1 IRFVASSTTARGS
14 ASFPGNPIG
23 PGSPFSPR
31 APVITEGECPA
42 RPPPDDLENSVRTP
56 ATYFG
61 GGGSFRFSGALR
73 PAWGSISFEITLAE
87 MWAQPIRLSA
97 PHEAQ
102 VPVAIFSS
110 LLSSKVFQQALANS
124 RLVQEAA

>member
-1 IRFVASSTTARGS
+1 MRAGRPA
-14 ASFPGNPIG
+14 G
-23 PGSPFSPR
+23 PTGPVSPR
-31 APVITEGECPA
+31 SPLLPTITLGEFPA
-42 RPPPDDLENSVRTP
+42 RPPPDLENSVRTP

-102 VPVAIFSS
+102 VPVAIFVSP
-110 LLSSKVFQQALANS
+110 
-124 RLVQEAA
+124 